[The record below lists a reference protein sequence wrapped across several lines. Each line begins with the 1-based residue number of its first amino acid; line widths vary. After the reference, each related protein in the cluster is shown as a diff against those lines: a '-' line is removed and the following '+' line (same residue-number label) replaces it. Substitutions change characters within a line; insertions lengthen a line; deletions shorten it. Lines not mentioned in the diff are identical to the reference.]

1 MFNLFGK
8 EEEDENVKKQA
19 LTNTLGI
26 DLGTL
31 NTVVAKPSG
40 DKFELYKIPSVVAV
54 KKEEPSYVLAVGEEA
69 KVMLGRTP
77 EDIIAVRPLRKGVI
91 ESIAQAKALLVYSM
105 EQGAG
110 DGDGDGVESI
120 ERIVIGIPGDA
131 SEVEKKAVEEIGE
144 EAGAKFV
151 LVISEGLA
159 GAIGAGLPIADPSGT
174 MVIDLGA
181 GSSDVVVISLG
192 GITDIDTIRSGGDDI
207 DTNIVKRVKETYNVE
222 IGIHEAEKAKIEV
235 GMVHS
240 KTEMKP
246 ISTQAIGKSLETNKP
261 QKIEIDSIM
270 VADAAEPVIVML
282 VEALS
287 HVLKKISPELISG
300 IYNRT
305 IVVGGTSQ
313 LKGLKERIYEEVGI
327 PVEISDDP
335 MTVVA
340 KGAAIVA
347 AEPRALEP
355 EVRLKAM
362 K

>member
-1 MFNLFGK
+1 LSFFGK
-8 EEEDENVKKQA
+8 EEENENVKKQG
-19 LTNTLGI
+19 LSNTLGI

-54 KKEEPSYVLAVGEEA
+54 KKEEPSFVLAVGDEA

-77 EDIIAVRPLRKGVI
+77 EDIIAVRPLRMGVI

-105 EQGAG
+105 EQGA
-110 DGDGDGVESI
+110 GDGVESI

-131 SEVEKKAVEEIGE
+131 SEVEKKAVEEIGV

-151 LVISEGLA
+151 LVISEGLSA
-159 GAIGAGLPIADPSGT
+159 AIGAGLPIADASGT
-174 MVIDLGA
+174 MIIDLGA

-192 GITDIDTIRSGGDDI
+192 GITDIETIRSGGDDI
-207 DTNIVKRVKETYNVE
+207 DTNIVKKVKETYNVE
-222 IGIHEAEKAKIEV
+222 IGIHEAEKAKIKV

-240 KTEMKP
+240 STEIKP
-246 ISTQAIGKSLETNKP
+246 TSTQAIGKSLETNKP
-261 QKIEIDSIM
+261 QKIDIDSIM
-270 VADAAEPVIVML
+270 IADAAEPIIIRL
-282 VEALS
+282 IEALS
-287 HVLKKISPELISG
+287 LILKNISPELIAG
-300 IYNRT
+300 VYNKT

>member
-1 MFNLFGK
+1 LFNLFRK

-54 KKEEPSYVLAVGEEA
+54 KKDEQTYVLAVGEEA

-77 EDIIAVRPLRKGVI
+77 EDIIAVRPLRMGVI
-91 ESIAQAKALLVYSM
+91 ESIAQAKSLLVYSM

-110 DGDGDGVESI
+110 DGVDNI

-131 SEVEKKAVEEIGE
+131 SEVEKKAVEEIGV

-151 LVISEGLA
+151 LVIGEGLA
-159 GAIGAGLPIADPSGT
+159 AAIGAGLPIADASGT
-174 MVIDLGA
+174 MIIDLGA

-192 GITDIDTIRSGGDDI
+192 GITDIETIRSGGDDI
-207 DTNIVKRVKETYNVE
+207 DTNIVKKVKETYNVE

-246 ISTQAIGKSLETNKP
+246 TSTHAIGKSLETNKP

-270 VADAAEPVIVML
+270 IADAAEPIIL
-282 VEALS
+282 KLIEALS
-287 HVLKKISPELISG
+287 LVLKKISPELISG
-300 IYNRT
+300 VYNRT

-313 LKGLKERIYEEVGI
+313 LRGLKERIYDEVGI

>member
-1 MFNLFGK
+1 MNLFGK
-8 EEEDENVKKQA
+8 NDEDENVKKQA

-54 KKEEPSYVLAVGEEA
+54 KKDEPSYVLAVGEEA

-77 EDIIAVRPLRKGVI
+77 EDIIAVRPLRMGVI

-110 DGDGDGVESI
+110 DNVESV

-131 SEVEKKAVEEIGE
+131 SEVEKKAVEEIGV

-151 LVISEGLA
+151 LVISEGLSA
-159 GAIGAGLPIADPSGT
+159 AIGAGLPIADASGT

-192 GITDIDTIRSGGDDI
+192 GITDIETIRSGGDDI
-207 DTNIVKRVKETYNVE
+207 DINIVKRVKETYNVE

-235 GMVHS
+235 GMIHS

-246 ISTQAIGKSLETNKP
+246 TSTQVIGKSLETNKP

-270 VADAAEPVIVML
+270 VADAAEPIL
-282 VEALS
+282 EKLIEALS

-300 IYNRT
+300 VYNRT

-313 LKGLKERIYEEVGI
+313 LKGLKERIYDEVGI

>member
-1 MFNLFGK
+1 MKLFGK
-8 EEEDENVKKQA
+8 NEKSEDDVKKKP
-19 LTNTLGI
+19 LPNTLGI

-40 DKFELYKIPSVVAV
+40 DKFDLFKIPSVVAV
-54 KKEEPSYVLAVGEEA
+54 KKDEPSYVLAVGEEA
-69 KVMLGRTP
+69 KAMLGRTP
-77 EDIIAVRPLRKGVI
+77 EDIIAVRPLRMGVI
-91 ESIAQAKALLVYSM
+91 ESIAQAKALLVYAM
-105 EQGAG
+105 EQGSA
-110 DGDGDGVESI
+110 ESTEKI
-120 ERIVIGIPGDA
+120 DRIVIGIPGDA

-144 EAGAKFV
+144 EAGADFV

-159 GAIGAGLPIADPSGT
+159 GAIGAGLPIADAAGT

-181 GSSDVVVISLG
+181 GSSDIVVISLG
-192 GITDIDTIRSGGDDI
+192 GITDIETIRQGGDNI
-207 DTNIVKRVKETYNVE
+207 DENIVAKVKEKFNVE
-222 IGIHEAEKAKIEV
+222 IGLHEAEKVKMKV

-240 KTEMKP
+240 QNEAKP
-246 ISTQAIGKSLETNKP
+246 LVTHAIGKSMEDNKP
-261 QKIEIDSIM
+261 KKVDIDSTL
-270 VADAAEPVIVML
+270 VADAAEPIIIKL
-282 VEALS
+282 IEALS
-287 HVLKKISPELISG
+287 KVLKRMSPELISG
-300 IYNRT
+300 VYNKT

-313 LKGLKERIYEEVGI
+313 LKGLKERIFEEVGV

>member
-1 MFNLFGK
+1 MSFFGK
-8 EEEDENVKKQA
+8 EEEDENVKKQG
-19 LTNTLGI
+19 LSNTLGI

-54 KKEEPSYVLAVGEEA
+54 KKDEPSFVLAVGEDA

-77 EDIIAVRPLRKGVI
+77 EDIIAVRPLRMGVI
-91 ESIAQAKALLVYSM
+91 ESIAQAKALLIYSM
-105 EQGAG
+105 EQGAA
-110 DGDGDGVESI
+110 DGVENI

-131 SEVEKKAVEEIGE
+131 SEVEKKAVEEIGV

-159 GAIGAGLPIADPSGT
+159 AAIGAGLPIADASGT
-174 MVIDLGA
+174 MIIDLGA

-192 GITDIDTIRSGGDDI
+192 GITDIETIRSGGDDI
-207 DTNIVKRVKETYNVE
+207 DTNIVKKVKETYNVE
-222 IGIHEAEKAKIEV
+222 IGIHEAEKAKINV

-240 KTEMKP
+240 NAEIKP
-246 ISTQAIGKSLETNKP
+246 TNTQAIGKSLETNKP
-261 QKIEIDSIM
+261 QKVDIDSIM
-270 VADAAEPVIVML
+270 VADAAEPIIIKL

-287 HVLKKISPELISG
+287 LILKKISPELIAG
-300 IYNRT
+300 VYNKT

-327 PVEISDDP
+327 PVEIFDDP

>member
-1 MFNLFGK
+1 MHLFGK
-8 EEEDENVKKQA
+8 PEENEDDKKQA

-54 KKEEPSYVLAVGEEA
+54 KKEDPSYVLAVGEDA
-69 KVMLGRTP
+69 KAMLGRTP
-77 EDIIAVRPLRKGVI
+77 EDIIAVRPLRMGVI
-91 ESIAQAKALLVYSM
+91 ESIAQAKALLVNAM
-105 EQGAG
+105 EQGSG
-110 DGDGDGVESI
+110 ESM
-120 ERIVIGIPGDA
+120 ERMDRIVIGIPGDA
-131 SEVEKKAVEEIGE
+131 SEVEKKAVAEIGE
-144 EAGAKFV
+144 DAGASFV

-159 GAIGAGLPIADPSGT
+159 AAIGAGLPIADADGT
-174 MVIDLGA
+174 MVVDLGA
-181 GSSDVVVISLG
+181 GSSDIVVISLG
-192 GITDIDTIRSGGDDI
+192 GITDIETIRHGGDNI
-207 DTNIVKRVKETYNVE
+207 DENIVSKVKELFNVE

-240 KTEMKP
+240 QVEMKP
-246 ISTQAIGKSLETNKP
+246 TATHAIGKSMKTNKP
-261 QKIEIDSIM
+261 EKVEIDSNLI
-270 VADAAEPVIVML
+270 ADAAEPLIIEL
-282 VEALS
+282 IEALS
-287 HVLKKISPELISG
+287 NVLKRMSPELISG

-305 IVVGGTSQ
+305 IVVGGTGQ
-313 LKGLKERIYEEVGI
+313 LKGLKERIFEEVGV
-327 PVEISDDP
+327 PVDISDDP

>member
-1 MFNLFGK
+1 MNLFGK
-8 EEEDENVKKQA
+8 KEEDEDNIKKQA

-40 DKFELYKIPSVVAV
+40 DKFDLFKIPSVVAV
-54 KKEEPSYVLAVGEEA
+54 KKEEPSYVLAVGDEA
-69 KVMLGRTP
+69 KAMLGRTP
-77 EDIIAVRPLRKGVI
+77 EDIIAVRPLRMGVI
-91 ESIAQAKALLVYSM
+91 ESIAQAKALLVYAM
-105 EQGAG
+105 EQGSA
-110 DGDGDGVESI
+110 DSMENID
-120 ERIVIGIPGDA
+120 RIVIGIPGDA

-144 EAGAKFV
+144 EAGSSFV

-159 GAIGAGLPIADPSGT
+159 GAIGAGLPIAEAEGT

-181 GSSDVVVISLG
+181 GSSDIVVISLG
-192 GITDIDTIRSGGDDI
+192 GITDIETIRQGGDNI
-207 DTNIVKRVKETYNVE
+207 DENIVEKVKEMFNVE
-222 IGIHEAEKAKIEV
+222 IGIHEAEKAKMEV

-240 KTEMKP
+240 QAKIKP
-246 ISTQAIGKSLETNKP
+246 LVTHAIGKSMETNKP
-261 QKIEIDSIM
+261 QKVDIDSNL
-270 VADAAEPVIVML
+270 VADAAEPIVIDL
-282 VEALS
+282 IGALS
-287 HVLKKISPELISG
+287 AVLERMSPELISG

-313 LKGLKERIYEEVGI
+313 LKGLKERIFEEVGV